1 MVMLMLFP
9 ITIAKLYMELNL
21 IIMKYNV
28 MTI

>member
-9 ITIAKLYMELNL
+9 ITIAKLYMGLNL